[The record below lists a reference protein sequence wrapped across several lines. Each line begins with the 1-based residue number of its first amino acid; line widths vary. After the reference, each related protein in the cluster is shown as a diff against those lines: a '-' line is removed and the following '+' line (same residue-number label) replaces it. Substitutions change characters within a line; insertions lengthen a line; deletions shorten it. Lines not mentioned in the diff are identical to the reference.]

1 MRAFA
6 LDEFGAPGSVREVAD
21 PEPGEGQVR
30 IRMAAAGLNP
40 FDIAVI
46 NGHVKDAMEHRFPL
60 IPGSD
65 ASGTVD
71 AVGPGV
77 TDHAVGDDVFG
88 SMGKPYLGEGALAEL
103 AVMSTATIARKL
115 ASLDHADAATIPVAG
130 VTAKNMVD
138 AAAVKDGEI
147 AIVIGATGG
156 VGSYFVQLAKLRGAH
171 VVAINR
177 GENADYARS
186 LGAADVVDY
195 TAGDVVEAVRGRY
208 PDGIDAIADLHG
220 DPGLVARLAELV
232 RAGGHVVSATGG
244 VDMDALAKRDV
255 EGVNI
260 QGRVN
265 RGSLE
270 ELALLLE
277 RKEIASPEIETFAL
291 DQANEAFALVGSGHA
306 RGKVVVRP

>member
-1 MRAFA
+1 MKAFA
-6 LDEFGAPGSVREVAD
+6 LDEFGAPGSIREVPD
-21 PEPGEGQVR
+21 PEPGEGHVR
-30 IRMAAAGLNP
+30 IRVATAGLNP

-46 NGHVKDAMEHRFPL
+46 NGYVKDAMEHRFPL

-77 TDHAVGDDVFG
+77 TVYAVGDDVFG

-115 ASLDHADAATIPVAG
+115 ASLEHADAASIPVAG

-138 AAAVKDGEI
+138 AAAVKVGDI
-147 AIVIGATGG
+147 AVVIGATGG
-156 VGSYFVQLAKLRGAH
+156 VGSFFVQLAKLRGAQ

-186 LGAADVVDY
+186 LGATDVIDY
-195 TAGDVVEAVRGRY
+195 TAGDVVEAVRSRC
-208 PDGIDAIADLHG
+208 PDGIDVVADLHR
-220 DPGLVARLAELV
+220 DPALVARLGELL
-232 RAGGHVVSATGG
+232 RTGGHVVSATGG
-244 VDMDALAKRDV
+244 VDVDALAKRGV

-265 RGSLE
+265 TGSLD

-277 RKEIASPEIETFAL
+277 KKEIASPETESFSL
-291 DQANEAFALVGSGHA
+291 DRANEAFALVGSGHA